1 MYWETLK
8 DNETVKNLCDKAED
22 LLDDIKDNETVKNV
36 TEKVEDTFEEL
47 KKNETVKNV
56 TEKLGSTIE
65 NAGEQVQKS
74 GFWQKIK
81 GFFGGK

>member
-1 MYWETLK
+1 MYWETSRITRQWRTLR
-8 DNETVKNLCDKAED
+8 DKAED